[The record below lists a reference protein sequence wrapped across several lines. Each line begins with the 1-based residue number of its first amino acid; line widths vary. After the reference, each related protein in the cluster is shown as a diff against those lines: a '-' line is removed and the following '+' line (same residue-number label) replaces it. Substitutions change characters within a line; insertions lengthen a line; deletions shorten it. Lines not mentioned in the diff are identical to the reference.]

1 MAQMNRVYS
10 KKLEDALAQGKSFEE
25 AHKIAMADPE
35 ANPTAKQ
42 VADAKAWLLEH
53 QTKKRLAATFEGEA
67 ATKAG
72 SATQVRAMKRRGGTI
87 PGINQPAP
95 LTEDEKRL
103 KRAGLSDKQIRA
115 LKGK

>member
-1 MAQMNRVYS
+1 MAQMSSVYR
-10 KKLEDALAQGKSFEE
+10 KLLDDALNSGKSLEE
-25 AHKIAMADPE
+25 AQKIAE
-35 ANPTAKQ
+35 AGSD
-42 VADAKAWLLEH
+42 VALVSK
-53 QTKKRLAATFEGEA
+53 TKKRLAATFEGEA

-72 SATQVRAMKRRGGTI
+72 SATQIRAMKRRGGTI

>member
-10 KKLEDALAQGKSFEE
+10 KKLEDALAQGKSLEE
-25 AHKIAMADPE
+25 AQKIATEGSD
-35 ANPTAKQ
+35 
-42 VADAKAWLLEH
+42 VAAKAVELE
-53 QTKKRLAATFEGEA
+53 QNTKKRLAATFEGKK

>member
-35 ANPTAKQ
+35 AQPTPEQAAATQ
-42 VADAKAWLLEH
+42 TAILE
-53 QTKKRLAATFEGEA
+53 QNTKKRLANTFEGKA

>member
-1 MAQMNRVYS
+1 MAQMSSVYR
-10 KKLEDALAQGKSFEE
+10 KLLDDALNSGKSLEE
-25 AHKIAMADPE
+25 AQKIAEQGSDV
-35 ANPTAKQ
+35 TLVDK
-42 VADAKAWLLEH
+42 
-53 QTKKRLAATFEGEA
+53 TKKRLAATFEGEA

>member
-1 MAQMNRVYS
+1 MAQMSSVYR
-10 KKLEDALAQGKSFEE
+10 KLLDDALNSGKSLEE
-25 AHKIAMADPE
+25 AQKIAEQGSDV
-35 ANPTAKQ
+35 TLVDK
-42 VADAKAWLLEH
+42 
-53 QTKKRLAATFEGEA
+53 TKKRLAATFEGEA

-87 PGINQPAP
+87 PGINQPVP

-115 LKGK
+115 FKGK